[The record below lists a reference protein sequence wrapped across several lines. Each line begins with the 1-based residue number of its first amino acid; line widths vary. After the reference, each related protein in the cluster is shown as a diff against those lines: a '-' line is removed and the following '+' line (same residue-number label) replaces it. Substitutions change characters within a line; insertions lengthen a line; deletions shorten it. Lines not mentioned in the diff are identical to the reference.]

1 MTKENST
8 DQLLNQQL
16 TTCLQAMQDCLAHS
30 RQARDDGGRGHL
42 RREDVACVGRLMK
55 ASARL
60 TEALAR
66 LNGQTRH
73 DIHVTRDSRQTSD
86 KTADKA
92 ADKGKG

>member
-8 DQLLNQQL
+8 DQLLNHQL
-16 TTCLQAMQDCLAHS
+16 TTCLQAMQDCLDHS

-42 RREDVACVGRLMK
+42 RREDVACVAKLMK

-66 LNGQTRH
+66 LNGQTRL
-73 DIHVTRDSRQTSD
+73 DIRVTRTGEGAPGPGSNTG
-86 KTADKA
+86 
-92 ADKGKG
+92 ADKGEG